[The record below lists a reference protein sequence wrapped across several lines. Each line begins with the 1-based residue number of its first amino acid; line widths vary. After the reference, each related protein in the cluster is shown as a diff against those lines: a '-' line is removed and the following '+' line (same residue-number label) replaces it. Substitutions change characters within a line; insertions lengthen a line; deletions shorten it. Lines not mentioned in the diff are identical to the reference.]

1 MAIIRQSLT
10 ETANTFS
17 QNQTLNGT
25 ANTAPNQTAA
35 SASSLMSR
43 TLVDDEPFFNIGRC
57 FSPLPVPS
65 TGTAGGGT
73 VSVNTNGY
81 YVNVGIPENAAAS
94 SYARASLYRQPTAIY
109 PNFVTPPNGI
119 DFSKRLGF
127 MLKIGYRS
135 YNGTFSSSPTT
146 LNNTYLRV
154 YMGGNGGVPAVA
166 NANALTNR
174 GFGIEVTDIDFC
186 ADGCLKDQ
194 FRIFCHNG
202 TTYSTSAWFD
212 FPTSPAG
219 SFGGTI
225 GVVSNGAG
233 TITAFYGSDINRP
246 TIVGSSLTGG
256 PTTSGPNTLNWL
268 DAVVVNSNAPVFSSE
283 INVIIQN
290 AMIIAG

>member
-57 FSPLPVPS
+57 FNPLPVPS
-65 TGTAGGGT
+65 TGVLRGTA
-73 VSVNTNGY
+73 SVNTDGN
-81 YVNVGIPENAAAS
+81 YVNLSLAEGVAAS

-109 PNFVTPPNGI
+109 NDFTGVPNGI

-135 YNGTFSSSPTT
+135 FNFTLTSNPAN

-186 ADGCLKDQ
+186 TDGCFKDQ

-212 FPTSPAG
+212 FPAFPAG

-268 DAVVVNSNAPVFSSE
+268 DAVVVNSNAPINSSE

>member
-1 MAIIRQSLT
+1 MAIIRQSIT

-65 TGTAGGGT
+65 TGVLRGTA
-73 VSVNTNGY
+73 SVNTNGN
-81 YVNVGIPENAAAS
+81 YVNLSLTEGIAAS

-109 PNFVTPPNGI
+109 ADFGGTPNGI

-127 MLKIGYRS
+127 MLKIGYKS
-135 YNGTFSSSPTT
+135 LNFTLSSSPTT
-146 LNNTYLRV
+146 VNNTYLRV

-186 ADGCLKDQ
+186 ADGCFQDK

-212 FPTSPAG
+212 FPTFPQG

-233 TITAFYGSDINRP
+233 TITAFYGSDVNRP
-246 TIVGSSLTGG
+246 TIIGSSLTGG

-268 DAVVVNSNAPVFSSE
+268 DAVVVNSNAPTFSSGME
-283 INVIIQN
+283 VTIQN